1 MKPIPLNRPRAIFI
15 ALLAAVS
22 VPLLLGPTKSERARA
37 DYVGVGVCQ
46 KCHGLESIGNQ
57 YRIWAAST
65 HASAFVVLKGGK
77 GREVAQRAGVENP
90 SADRKCLRC
99 HTTGGGKSDTTRTE
113 GVGCEACH
121 GPGSGYFEF
130 SNHAS
135 FLDRQNA
142 YRKAITLGMYPVLGV
157 EGIKARERLC
167 KNCHREERPCAP
179 TDIEE
184 KKRRRLSLSLIADL
198 PSKLKH
204 PLRR

>member
-1 MKPIPLNRPRAIFI
+1 MKPFPLNPPRSICI

-22 VPLLLGPTKSERARA
+22 VPLLLGPTRSERVRA
-37 DYVGVGVCQ
+37 EYVGVGVCQ

-65 HASAFVVLKGGK
+65 HASAYVVLKGGK
-77 GREVAQRAGVENP
+77 GREVAQRVGVENP
-90 SADRKCLRC
+90 PADRKCLKC
-99 HTTGGGKSDTTRTE
+99 HTTGGGKSDTTKTE

-121 GPGSGYFEF
+121 GPGSEYFEF

-157 EGIKARERLC
+157 EGIKAREKLC